1 MDKIKSF
8 LKFLRNHP
16 RYSHKIAHVEEIP
29 PHEAEFSQLT
39 KPFPPAINH
48 YLRAQRISRLYSHQV
63 EAIEAIRRGRNV
75 VVTTAT
81 GSGKTLIY
89 NLSVW
94 EEILKSPKVRALYI
108 FPTKALTQDQLD
120 SIREFTAFGKPGE
133 VSAQIYDGDT
143 SAYERRKIKKNLP
156 HILLTNPDM
165 LQMGILPFHSAW
177 KDFLTG
183 LRFVILDELHTYRG
197 IFGTHTSHIIRR
209 LKRILEVYGSKPQFI
224 ASSATIDTPEEF
236 AQDLTGERFVRV
248 SRDGAPSGKKYF
260 VLWES
265 ELSPYTEAA
274 EIFLNCLDQGL
285 KIILFTK
292 SRRIT
297 ELLISWIKEDRPDLF
312 SKVASYRAGYLPAE
326 RRAIEADLFRG
337 KLAGVISTSALEL
350 GIDVG
355 TLDCCILLG
364 YPGTVISTW
373 QRGGRV
379 GRGQKDALI
388 IMVALNDA
396 LDQYFLRHPQDFF
409 SRKWE
414 RMIISLKNEP
424 IACEHLPCAAV
435 EYPLSL
441 EKDAS
446 IYPENFSLCLDRLEK
461 SGELFLDREGK
472 RWFSRKKYPQ
482 RGINIR
488 SIGETYTIINLK
500 TGKVM
505 GDIDETRLYHE
516 CYPGAIYL
524 HRSKEYEILHL
535 DETTRCVYA
544 RRRDVDYYT
553 QVSSWEK
560 IEILELEQKKD
571 FGSSR
576 VLLGKVRVTE
586 QVTGFEKR
594 RKGDRSLISEHSLS
608 LPERSFETVSLW
620 LEIPSDLDERLVAK
634 GLDFAGALH
643 AVEHATIAIFPLKV
657 TCDRQD
663 VGGYSFPF
671 HLQTQSA
678 AIFIYDGY
686 PGGVGLTEEA
696 FPIARDLFQTT
707 LKLVEDC
714 PCGHGCP
721 SCCHSPKCG
730 SGNRPLDKRGAILL
744 LRSLLSAEP
753 RALPEEE
760 RHLSFLGREKILPRK
775 TAENPEDII
784 FFDLETQKSAE
795 EVGGWDNK
803 RAMRISVAVTYNLR
817 KARFDVF
824 TEDKIG
830 DFLQELLV
838 ADLIIGF
845 NIKRFD
851 YVVLS
856 RYTPF
861 DLGRVPTLDI
871 LEVVRKHLGFRLS
884 LDHLSRITLGS
895 GKIGTGL
902 DALRW
907 FKEGRMDRLTD
918 YCKHDVKVVK
928 ELYEY
933 GKENGYLLFE
943 DRNKRTLRIPVSWK

>member
-1 MDKIKSF
+1 MDKIRNF
-8 LKFLRNHP
+8 LEFLRNHP
-16 RYSHKIAHVEEIP
+16 RYSHRIAHVEEIP
-29 PHEAEFSQLT
+29 AHEAEFNQLT
-39 KPFPPAINH
+39 RPLPPAINH
-48 YLRAQRISRLYSHQV
+48 YLRAHRISSLYSHQV
-63 EAIEAIRRGRNV
+63 EAVEAIRDGKNV

-94 EEILKSPKVRALYI
+94 EAILKSPKIRALYL

-120 SIREFTAFGKPGE
+120 SIQEFTAFGKPGE
-133 VSAQIYDGDT
+133 VTAQIYDGDT

-177 KDFLTG
+177 KDFLAG

-197 IFGTHTSHIIRR
+197 IFGTHTSHTLRR
-209 LKRILEVYGSKPQFI
+209 LKRILQLYGGKPQFI

-260 VLWES
+260 VLWQS
-265 ELSPYTEAA
+265 EASPYTEAV

-285 KIILFTK
+285 KTILFTK
-292 SRRIT
+292 ARRVT
-297 ELLISWIKEDRPDLF
+297 ELVFSWIKEDRPDL
-312 SKVASYRAGYLPAE
+312 SSTIASYRAGYLPSE
-326 RRAIEADLFRG
+326 RRSIEADLFRG
-337 KLAGVISTSALEL
+337 KLAGVVSTSALEL

-355 TLDCCILLG
+355 TLDCCVLLG
-364 YPGTVISTW
+364 YPGTIISTW

-388 IMVALNDA
+388 IMVTLDDA
-396 LDQYFLRHPQDFF
+396 LDQYFLHHPQDFF
-409 SRKWE
+409 ARKLE
-414 RMIISLKNEP
+414 KMIISPKNEP

-435 EYPLSL
+435 EYPLSK
-441 EKDAS
+441 KDAS
-446 IYPENFSLCLDRLEK
+446 IYPENFSLCLDLLEK
-461 SGELFLDREGK
+461 RGDLFRDREGK

-482 RGINIR
+482 RDLNIR

-500 TGKVM
+500 SGKVM

-524 HRSKEYEILHL
+524 HRAEEYEILHL
-535 DETTRCVYA
+535 NGATRCVYA
-544 RRRDVDYYT
+544 HRRDVDYYT
-553 QVSSWEK
+553 QASSWER
-560 IEILELEQKKD
+560 IEILAQQKKKD
-571 FGSSR
+571 PGSFR
-576 VLLGKVRVTE
+576 IALGKVKVTQ

-594 RKGDRSLISEHSLS
+594 RKDDRSLISEHLLS
-608 LPERSFETVSLW
+608 LPERSFDTVSLW
-620 LEIPSDLDERLVAK
+620 LEIPSDLDERLSAK
-634 GLDFAGALH
+634 GVDFAGALH

-663 VGGYSFPF
+663 VGGYSFPL
-671 HLQTQSA
+671 HLQTRSA

-686 PGGVGLTEEA
+686 PGGVGLAEEA
-696 FPIARDLFQTT
+696 FPIAKDLFQTT
-707 LKLVEDC
+707 FKLIQDC
-714 PCGHGCP
+714 PCESGCP
-721 SCCHSPKCG
+721 SCCQSPKCG

-744 LRSLLSAEP
+744 LGSLLSSGPKAVS
-753 RALPEEE
+753 EEVKE
-760 RHLSFLGREKILPRK
+760 VPLLSKQETPQGKVVQSL
-775 TAENPEDII
+775 EDII

-795 EVGGWDNK
+795 EVGGWENR
-803 RAMRISVAVTYNLR
+803 RAMRLSVAVTYNLR
-817 KARFDVF
+817 KGRFHVF
-824 TEDKIG
+824 TEDKTG
-830 DFLQELLV
+830 DLLQELLV

-851 YVVLS
+851 YAVLS

-861 DLGRVPTLDI
+861 DLAKVPTLDI
-871 LEVVRKHLGFRLS
+871 LEVVKKHLGFRLS
-884 LDHLSRITLGS
+884 LDHLSQSTLGYK
-895 GKIGTGL
+895 KIGTGL

-907 FKEGRMDRLTD
+907 FKEGRMDRLTQ
-918 YCKHDVKVVK
+918 YCKHDVKIVK

-933 GKENGYLLFE
+933 GKEHGYLLFE

>member
-1 MDKIKSF
+1 MDKTKSF

-29 PHEAEFSQLT
+29 AHKAEFNELSR
-39 KPFPPAINH
+39 PFPPAITH
-48 YLRAQRISRLYSHQV
+48 YLQAQRIPRLYSHQV
-63 EAIEAIRRGRNV
+63 EAIEAVRGGKNV
-75 VVTTAT
+75 VVTTTT

-94 EEILKSPKVRALYI
+94 EEILKSSKIRALYV

-120 SIREFTAFGKPGE
+120 SIREFAAFYKDGE
-133 VSAQIYDGDT
+133 VTAQIYDGDT

-177 KDFLTG
+177 KDFLSG

-209 LKRILEVYGSKPQFI
+209 LKRILELYGSKPQFI

-248 SRDGAPSGKKYF
+248 SHNGAPSGKKYF

-265 ELSPYTEAA
+265 ELSPYTEAS

-285 KIILFTK
+285 KTILFTK
-292 SRRIT
+292 ARRIT
-297 ELLISWIKEDRPDLF
+297 ELLISWIKEERPDLS
-312 SKVASYRAGYLPAE
+312 SKLASYRAGYLPAE
-326 RRAIEADLFRG
+326 RRAIEADLFGG

-388 IMVALNDA
+388 IMVALEDA

-414 RMIISLKNEP
+414 KMIISPKNEP
-424 IACEHLPCAAV
+424 IACQHLPCAAV
-435 EYPLSL
+435 ECPLSL

-446 IYPENFSLCLDRLEK
+446 VYPENFSLCLNLLEK
-461 SGELFLDREGK
+461 RGELFRDGEGK

-482 RGINIR
+482 RDINIR

-524 HRSKEYEILHL
+524 HRAEEYEILHL
-535 DETTRCVYA
+535 NETTRCVYA

-553 QVSSWEK
+553 QASSWEK
-560 IEILELEQKKD
+560 IEILDSQDKKE
-571 FGSSR
+571 FGPLK

-594 RKGDRSLISEHSLS
+594 RKGDRSLISEHSLN

-620 LEIPSDLDERLVAK
+620 LEIPSDLDERLAAK

-671 HLQTQSA
+671 HLQTKTP

-686 PGGVGLTEEA
+686 PGGVGLAEEA
-696 FPIARDLFQTT
+696 FPVARDLFQTT
-707 LKLVEDC
+707 LKLMEDC
-714 PCGHGCP
+714 PCESGCP
-721 SCCHSPKCG
+721 SCCQSPKCG

-744 LRSLLSAEP
+744 LRSLLSAQP
-753 RALPEEE
+753 KAVSEEAKE
-760 RHLSFLGREKILPRK
+760 MPLSSKQETLQEK
-775 TAENPEDII
+775 AAQNPEDVI

-817 KARFDVF
+817 KGRFEVF

-830 DFLQELLV
+830 DLLQELLV

-856 RYTPF
+856 RYTRF
-861 DLGRVPTLDI
+861 DLGKVPTLDI

-884 LDHLSRITLGS
+884 LDHLSHITLGY

-907 FKEGRMDRLTD
+907 FREGRMDKVIQ
-918 YCKHDVKVVK
+918 YCKYDVKLVK

-933 GKENGYLLFE
+933 GKEHGYLLFK
-943 DRNKRTLRIPVSWK
+943 DRSERTLRIPVSWR

>member
-1 MDKIKSF
+1 VNKIKNF
-8 LKFLRNHP
+8 VEFLRNHP
-16 RYSHKIAHVEEIP
+16 QYSPKIAHVEEISA
-29 PHEAEFSQLT
+29 HEAEFSQLT
-39 KPFPPAINH
+39 RPPPTAINH
-48 YLRAQRISRLYSHQV
+48 YLRANRIFRLYSHQV
-63 EAIEAIRRGRNV
+63 EAIEAIRHGRNV

-94 EEILKSPKVRALYI
+94 EEILKDPKIRALYI

-120 SIREFTAFGKPGE
+120 SIQEFTPFCKDGE
-133 VSAQIYDGDT
+133 INAQIYDGDT
-143 SAYERRKIKKNLP
+143 SAYQRRKIKKNLP

-197 IFGTHTSHIIRR
+197 IFGTHMAHILRR
-209 LKRILEVYGSKPQFI
+209 LKRILEVYGRGPQFI
-224 ASSATIDTPEEF
+224 ASSATIDTSEEF
-236 AQDLTGERFVRV
+236 AQDLTGENFIRV
-248 SRDGAPSGKKYF
+248 DRDGAPSGRKYF
-260 VLWES
+260 LLWES
-265 ELSPYTEAA
+265 EASPYTEAA
-274 EIFLNCLDQGL
+274 EIFLSCLDQGL
-285 KIILFTK
+285 KTILFTK
-292 SRRIT
+292 ARRVT
-297 ELLISWIKEDRPDLF
+297 ELLISWIKEDRPDLS
-312 SKVASYRAGYLPAE
+312 SKVASYRAGYLPSE
-326 RRAIEADLFRG
+326 RRSIEADLFRG

-355 TLDCCILLG
+355 ALDCCILLG

-388 IMVALNDA
+388 IMVALDDA
-396 LDQYFLRHPQDFF
+396 LDQYFLHHPQDFF
-409 SRKWE
+409 ARKWE
-414 RMIISLKNEP
+414 KMIISPKNEP
-424 IACEHLPCAAV
+424 ITCEHLPCAAV
-435 EYPLSL
+435 EHPLSQ
-441 EKDAS
+441 KDAPV
-446 IYPENFSLCLDRLEK
+446 YPENFSLCLDLLEK
-461 SGELFLDREGK
+461 RGELFRDREGK

-482 RGINIR
+482 RDLNIR
-488 SIGETYTIINLK
+488 SIGETYAIINLK

-516 CYPGAIYL
+516 CYPGAVYL
-524 HRSKEYEILHL
+524 HRAEEYEILHL
-535 DETTRCVYA
+535 NEATRCVYA

-553 QVSSWEK
+553 QASSWEK
-560 IEILELEQKKD
+560 IEIFQSQQKKEV
-571 FGSSR
+571 GPLR

-594 RKGDRSLISEHSLS
+594 RKSDRSLISEHLLS
-608 LPERSFETVSLW
+608 LPERSFETISLW
-620 LEIPSDLDERLVAK
+620 LEIPS
-634 GLDFAGALH
+634 GLGEKLTTNGVDFAGALH
-643 AVEHATIAIFPLKV
+643 ATEHATIAIFPLKV

-671 HLQTQSA
+671 HLQTQTA
-678 AIFIYDGY
+678 AIFFYDGY
-686 PGGVGLTEEA
+686 PGGVGLVEEA
-696 FPIARDLFQTT
+696 FPIAKDLFQTT
-707 LKLVEDC
+707 LKLIQDC
-714 PCGHGCP
+714 SCERGCP
-721 SCCHSPKCG
+721 SCCQSPKCG

-744 LRSLLSAEP
+744 LGSLLPAKP
-753 RALPEEE
+753 TVLWQEE
-760 RHLSFLGREKILPRK
+760 RQLSPGRREETSPKK
-775 TAENPEDII
+775 VAEASEDII

-795 EVGGWDNK
+795 EVGGWENK
-803 RAMRISVAVTYNLR
+803 RAMRLSVAVTYNLR
-817 KARFDVF
+817 KGRFEVF

-851 YVVLS
+851 YAVLS
-856 RYTPF
+856 RYTTF
-861 DLGRVPTLDI
+861 DLEKVPTLDI
-871 LEVVRKHLGFRLS
+871 LEVVRKRLGFRLS
-884 LDHLSRITLGS
+884 LDHLSQSTLGY

-907 FKEGRMDRLTD
+907 FREGRMDRLTD
-918 YCKHDVKVVK
+918 YCKHDVKIVR

-933 GKENGYLLFE
+933 GKEHGYLLFK
-943 DRNKRTLRIPVSWK
+943 DRNERTLRIPVSWK